1 MAAGIGIPVWNTTR
15 SPSFPFN
22 SLLMRTSPEPDG
34 SSDGG
39 TPFPRRPFR
48 SWRTLVGLMG
58 LLGPWSML
66 TGLLGPEPMLAQS
79 AVVDATENFR
89 AEPNGTILG
98 QLEPGTPLR
107 VVAEEGNWLQV
118 TVEGYV
124 WTRSMQLLDD
134 GDLDLIISEP
144 EGENLRAEPQGRV
157 AGRLVRGAQ
166 LEELERIP
174 GWVRVRRTGWIWG
187 PSTAMVEAR
196 ASPAPEEPEPDP
208 PEADEPEQPPSPAEE
223 TLAGIRA
230 GPGGLA
236 ILGAPDGSPVAEAQ
250 PGAELHVLSRQEGW
264 VRVQLEGWVR
274 LPDEGDDAR
283 EDEPGLATRVTVAE
297 IRDDP
302 DRYRGRT
309 VEVELQ
315 FISLEEAEA
324 IRSDFYEGE
333 PFLLTRAA
341 DGERSF
347 AYVAVPPERV
357 AEVENLSPLE
367 DLMVVG
373 RVRTGGA
380 EFTGNPVLE
389 LVRFERSR

>member
-1 MAAGIGIPVWNTTR
+1 
-15 SPSFPFN
+15 
-22 SLLMRTSPEPDG
+22 MRTRPERVG
-34 SSDGG
+34 SSRGG
-39 TPFPRRPFR
+39 GLIPRRLFR
-48 SWRTLVGLMG
+48 PWLALVGVVG
-58 LLGPWSML
+58 LLGPWDIPSA
-66 TGLLGPEPMLAQS
+66 LLGSEPVLAQS
-79 AVVDATENFR
+79 SVVDVSENFR

-144 EGENLRAEPQGRV
+144 EGENLRIEPQGRV

-187 PSTAMVEAR
+187 PSTSR
-196 ASPAPEEPEPDP
+196 AETEMAPAPAEQEPGP
-208 PEADEPEQPPSPAEE
+208 PEADEPDEAPSPAREARAQ
-223 TLAGIRA
+223 LRA
-230 GPGGLA
+230 GPGGMA
-236 ILGAPDGSPVAEAQ
+236 ILAAPDGTPVAEAE
-250 PGAELHVLSRQEGW
+250 PGAELHVLSRQGGW
-264 VRVQLEGWVR
+264 ARVQLEGWVR
-274 LPDEGDDAR
+274 LPDEDDDAL
-283 EDEPGLATRVTVAE
+283 ESEPGLAVRVTVAE

-302 DRYRGRT
+302 ERYRGRT
-309 VEVELQ
+309 VEVALQ

-341 DGERSF
+341 AGERSF
-347 AYVAVPPERV
+347 AYVAVPPERLG
-357 AEVENLSPLE
+357 EVENLSPLE
-367 DLMVVG
+367 DLTVVG